1 MSGRIP
7 NLISDGFAGL
17 EAMLV
22 EIDGVFDATSALDHF
37 SHWSKIE
44 EMGKWVVDL
53 TPSRIGKPLVPEL
66 IGRQSEMALSSGY
79 SANYSMV
86 TCGGQSAAPLIFGMN
101 KAAKNGQRLE
111 MSSSIS
117 SKSVTILNFAVPSQ
131 TTQQMAADAVT
142 QIDTRKPAP
151 PAAFIVIPWEIGNDI
166 YSGQTAQQ
174 AYENYRDYCLARQ
187 AAGAKVIAITV
198 CDRNQSTPGGLNP
211 TQFRAE
217 IAAANALLTANYSS
231 FADALVNSNDVPALA
246 DASNFSDGIHP
257 DGTDLQGLAPLIEA
271 AILEITAQ
279 ALGGE

>member
-1 MSGRIP
+1 VLP
-7 NLISDGFAGL
+7 FFAQQVSRSASPGSPGPAPL
-17 EAMLV
+17 PELQGAV
-22 EIDGVFDATSALDHF
+22 IVFDGNSISTD
-37 SHWSKIE
+37 IYT
-44 EMGKWVVDL
+44 G
-53 TPSRIGKPLVPEL
+53 
-66 IGRQSEMALSSGY
+66 SGN
-79 SANYSMV
+79 AIPQQV
-86 TCGGQSAAPLIFGMN
+86 GARP
-101 KAAKNGQRLE
+101 
-111 MSSSIS
+111 SIS
-117 SKSVTILNFAVPSQ
+117 SKSVAIFNFAVASQ
-131 TTQQMAADAVT
+131 NTRQMAADAVT
-142 QIDTRKPAP
+142 QIDIRKPAA